1 MKQQKTLRKDRRHLV
16 VCDAPRIK
24 DKPHAQ
30 PCDLVSASAMSG
42 NLHVFM
48 TFPHK
53 DKERKGF
60 G

>member
-1 MKQQKTLRKDRRHLV
+1 M

-30 PCDLVSASAMSG
+30 PRDLVSASAMSG

-53 DKERKGF
+53 DKERKGL